1 MKSSNRSRAILNG
14 AVVSFAIL
22 FSGLS
27 AHAEVFMNPV
37 DLRELTF
44 IGDDAAIL
52 HSIFHADLLSRK
64 FKSTE
69 LSFERIDCPSDQKCT
84 AIVGADLLPTDR
96 SGDSSGYDRDEY
108 NFKNIEFFR
117 QFEIKDSD
125 RFLSIPQSSFY
136 YHMRENVL
144 MGDKKLYEK
153 LSNSRSKYVT
163 FTRTAYGDQVAL
175 KTAYFEMK
183 CDHYSKPKKYTV
195 TAGHPHVMMID
206 LKEIKLSHVCR
217 TYIKATMPKKSAP
230 VFTIDAN
237 AFGMELLALDDHK
250 KLVPVEGAKMTV
262 ELSVIGY
269 ENRRG
274 NPDFGTFDSVL
285 TNSSGL
291 AISKKKIDYF
301 FNDTDIKGGISGYA
315 HLSAYSL
322 LLKMIPAD
330 CEPSISR
337 NTLLSRFVEVLRID
351 DKTGHV
357 SGSGRQLG
365 CDLHLSANGDHST
378 LLKMTPERDSF
389 HGLKEDAPYYSC
401 LLVGRGVDVHYDFK
415 GTYHELESF
424 SSGMKRLQE
433 SCKSK
438 K

>member
-1 MKSSNRSRAILNG
+1 MKSSDRSRAVLRG

-22 FSGLS
+22 LS
-27 AHAEVFMNPV
+27 SLPVHAEVFMNPV

-44 IGDDAAIL
+44 TGDDAAIL

-69 LSFERIDCPSDQKCT
+69 LSFERIDCPTDQKCT
-84 AIVGADLLPTDR
+84 AIVGADILPTDR
-96 SGDSSGYDRDEY
+96 RGDSSGYDRDEY

-136 YHMRENVL
+136 YHRRENVL
-144 MGDKKLYEK
+144 KGDRKLYEK
-153 LSNSRSKYVT
+153 LSKSRSKHVT
-163 FTRTAYGDQVAL
+163 FSLTEYGDQVAL
-175 KTAYFEMK
+175 KTAHFEMK
-183 CDHYSKPKKYTV
+183 CDHFTKPEKYTV
-195 TAGHPHVMMID
+195 TAGHPHVGMID
-206 LKEIKLSHVCR
+206 LKKIKLTHVCR
-217 TYIKATMPKKSAP
+217 TYIKATMPKESAP
-230 VFTIDAN
+230 VFSIDAN
-237 AFGMELLALDDHK
+237 AFGMELLALDDQK
-250 KLVPVEGAKMTV
+250 KPVPVEGAKMTV
-262 ELSVIGY
+262 ELSIRGY

-291 AISKKKIDYF
+291 AISKKKLDYF

-315 HLSAYSL
+315 HLSAYSWL
-322 LLKMIPAD
+322 LNMIPAD
-330 CEPSISR
+330 CEPSLSR
-337 NTLLSRFVEVLRID
+337 NTLLDRFVEVLRIN
-351 DKTGHV
+351 DKSGHV
-357 SGSGRQLG
+357 GGSGRQLG

-378 LLKMTPERDSF
+378 LLKMTPERDTYN
-389 HGLKEDAPYYSC
+389 GIKEDSPYYSC
-401 LLVGRGVDVHYDFK
+401 LLVGRGVDIPYDFK

-438 K
+438 